1 MRAGSLA
8 DRVACTCALPP
19 CWRLPVYFCLS
30 ATRQPHAAMQANG
43 SLVCG
48 QAARKLTMAAR
59 ERHSGGAAAAQ
70 RLRASGAAAAREQ
83 RGCGECASSI
93 QVKGGLVGLRLHSA
107 SGAAGDAWH
116 NAGAAVIPRCQIA
129 SREALRAGADGRSC
143 RSVAPHA
150 FGMRQPFGCAY
161 VDRPAMRT
169 SSLISPA
176 CLFDRVAALRVAAL
190 RVN

>member
-1 MRAGSLA
+1 MRSPSLLA
-8 DRVACTCALPP
+8 SACVFLPLCNSP
-19 CWRLPVYFCLS
+19 TTRCHASQRLPCLWTGS
-30 ATRQPHAAMQANG
+30 TETHHGGAGAAQ
-43 SLVCG
+43 
-48 QAARKLTMAAR
+48 RR
-59 ERHSGGAAAAQ
+59 RSGGAAAT
-70 RLRASGAAAAREQ
+70 RERCSGGADV
-83 RGCGECASSI
+83 CASSI